1 LDRQHEPGIKKRVMS
16 KATWQTDITCTMLY
30 APNRNIFDFRIS
42 MMMKRLFSTLLLQ
55 FIIISCFC
63 QTRTSTNTTGEI
75 INGHP
80 AWIMQGN
87 IYEVNVRQYTQEGT
101 LNAFAKHLDRLKE
114 MGVQTVWFMPINPI
128 SKVDRKG
135 SLGSYYAVSDYTAFN
150 PEFGTLADFKK
161 VVQSI
166 HNKGMKV
173 IIDWVPNH
181 TGADHRWL
189 TEQPDFFVKDSTGKA
204 AMAVDWADTRQ
215 LDYKNPVM
223 QDSMIAAMKYWV
235 SNTDIDGFRCDVA
248 WNVPA
253 SFWHKCIPEI
263 KSMKSIFMLAEG
275 DSAYLPESGFDAVYP
290 WHMFKM
296 MEKVAKGERPAFGL
310 DSIKYENDKMYPAS
324 TIQMYFTSNHDENSW
339 NNADFGTFPGRV
351 HAPFAVFTQTMANS
365 VPLIYSG
372 QEEPVL
378 RALKFFDKDLITF
391 DKLQRA
397 EFYKTLLNL
406 RKRNTALSAD
416 ASFKKVSVGD
426 DKAVYAFVRE
436 KENKKVFVILNF
448 SANPQL
454 ITINEKTLFGKPYN
468 VFRGKKESL
477 SSKGLNMP
485 PWGYAVYEYK
495 SY

>member
-1 LDRQHEPGIKKRVMS
+1 MKKV
-16 KATWQTDITCTMLY
+16 
-30 APNRNIFDFRIS
+30 
-42 MMMKRLFSTLLLQ
+42 FSILLLQ
-55 FIIISCFC
+55 FIVFSCFC
-63 QTRTSTNTTGEI
+63 QPKTLANATSDI
-75 INGHP
+75 VDGHP

-101 LNAFAKHLDRLKE
+101 LHAFAKHLDRLKE

-135 SLGSYYAVSDYTAFN
+135 SLGSYYAVSDYTALN
-150 PEFGTLADFKK
+150 PEFGTIADFKE

-181 TGADHRWL
+181 TGADNRWL

-215 LDYKNPVM
+215 LNYKNPVM

-253 SFWHKCIPEI
+253 SFWRKCIPQL
-263 KSMKSIFMLAEG
+263 KNMKSIFMLAEG

-310 DSIKYENDKMYPAS
+310 DSIKHENDQMYPAN

-339 NNADFGTFPGRV
+339 NNADYGTFPGAI
-351 HAPFAVFTQTMANS
+351 HAPFAVLTQTMANS
-365 VPLIYSG
+365 VPLIYGG

-378 RALKFFDKDLITF
+378 RALKFFDKDPMTF

-397 EFYKTLLNL
+397 TFYKTLLLL
-406 RKRNTALSAD
+406 RKRSAALSAG
-416 ASFKKVSVGD
+416 ASFRKVNVGND
-426 DKAVYAFVRE
+426 TAVYAFVRE
-436 KENKKVFVILNF
+436 KGEKRVFVMLNL
-448 SANPQL
+448 SANQQP
-454 ITINEKTLFGKPYN
+454 IIIKEKTLLGNVYN
-468 VFRGKKESL
+468 VFKGTKESL
-477 SSKGLNMP
+477 SSKGWSMQ
-485 PWGYAVYEYK
+485 PWGYVVYEYN
-495 SY
+495 SD

>member
-1 LDRQHEPGIKKRVMS
+1 MKKVFC
-16 KATWQTDITCTMLY
+16 I
-30 APNRNIFDFRIS
+30 
-42 MMMKRLFSTLLLQ
+42 LLLQ
-55 FIIISCFC
+55 FVLYACYSQTKASTGITSEIIS
-63 QTRTSTNTTGEI
+63 
-75 INGHP
+75 GHP
-80 AWIMQGN
+80 AWILQGN
-87 IYEVNVRQYTQEGT
+87 IYEVNVRQFTEQGT
-101 LNAFAKHLDRLKE
+101 LHAFAKHLDRLKE

-135 SLGSYYAVSDYTAFN
+135 SLGSYYAVSDYTALN
-150 PEFGTLADFKK
+150 PEFGTIKDFKQI
-161 VVQSI
+161 VQSI

-215 LDYKNPVM
+215 LN
-223 QDSMIAAMKYWV
+223 SMIAAMKYWV

-253 SFWHKCIPEI
+253 SFWRKCIPQL
-263 KSMKSIFMLAEG
+263 KNMKSIFMLAEG

-296 MEKVAKGERPAFGL
+296 MGKIAKGERPAFGL
-310 DSIKYENDKMYPAS
+310 DSIKLENDNMYPAK

-339 NNADFGTFPGRV
+339 NNADFGTFPGPV
-351 HAPFAVFTQTMANS
+351 HEPFAVFTQTMVNS

-378 RALKFFDKDLITF
+378 RALKFFDKDPMTF

-397 EFYKTLLNL
+397 SFYKTLLNL
-406 RKRNTALSAD
+406 RKRNAALSAEHHL
-416 ASFKKVSVGD
+416 KKL
-426 DKAVYAFVRE
+426 A
-436 KENKKVFVILNF
+436 
-448 SANPQL
+448 
-454 ITINEKTLFGKPYN
+454 
-468 VFRGKKESL
+468 
-477 SSKGLNMP
+477 
-485 PWGYAVYEYK
+485 
-495 SY
+495 

>member
-1 LDRQHEPGIKKRVMS
+1 MKKISGI
-16 KATWQTDITCTMLY
+16 
-30 APNRNIFDFRIS
+30 
-42 MMMKRLFSTLLLQ
+42 LLLQ
-55 FIIISCFC
+55 FMLFSWFC
-63 QTRTSTNTTGEI
+63 KSKTSANATGEI

-87 IYEVNVRQYTQEGT
+87 IYEVNVRQYTEEGT

-135 SLGSYYAVSDYTAFN
+135 SLGSYYAVSDYTALN
-150 PEFGTLADFKK
+150 PEFGTIADFKQ

-166 HNKGMKV
+166 HSKGMKV

-181 TGADHRWL
+181 TGADNRWL
-189 TEQPDFFVKDSTGKA
+189 AEQPDFFVKDSTGKA

-253 SFWHKCIPEI
+253 SFWRKCIPQL
-263 KSMKSIFMLAEG
+263 KSMKSVFMLAEG

-310 DSIKYENDKMYPAS
+310 DSIMYENDKMYPAG

-339 NNADFGTFPGRV
+339 NHADYGTFPGPV
-351 HAPFAVFTQTMANS
+351 HEPFAVFTQTMANG
-365 VPLIYSG
+365 VPLIYGG

-378 RALKFFDKDLITF
+378 RALKFFDKDPMTF
-391 DKLQRA
+391 DKLQRSA
-397 EFYKTLLNL
+397 FYKTLLNL
-406 RKRNTALSAD
+406 RKENAALSAD
-416 ASFKKVSVGD
+416 ASCRKVNAGD

-436 KENKKVFVILNF
+436 KEGKKVLVILNF
-448 SANPQL
+448 SANQQP
-454 ITINEKTLFGKPYN
+454 ITIKESTLFGNAYN
-468 VFRGKKESL
+468 VFKGTKELL
-477 SSKGLNMP
+477 SSKEWNIQ
-485 PWGYAVYEYK
+485 PWGYVVYECDQLQAAHN
-495 SY
+495 